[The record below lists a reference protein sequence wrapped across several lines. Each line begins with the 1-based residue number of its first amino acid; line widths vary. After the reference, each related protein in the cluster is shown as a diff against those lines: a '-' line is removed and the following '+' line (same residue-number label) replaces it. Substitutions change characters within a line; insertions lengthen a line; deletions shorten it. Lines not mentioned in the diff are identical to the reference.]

1 MSVCSHQGYVTEL
14 LLTLEAAVDSLETD
28 FRPLDMTR
36 DIFKSTPNL
45 NNKDANPMMAD
56 GKQQQQQQQ
65 RSVAQKAPVNRRV
78 PPSCVNQASH
88 FRSTSYSVSHYSRK
102 AVPQQQQQPSSS
114 SAADGARTTSCNATQ
129 QNLKMLGDSATQDDK
144 LTVLGQL
151 FWLAVSLL
159 ESDYEHEFL
168 LASRLLSR
176 VLRRLPLD
184 RPDTRDKVDKLAV
197 QLRTPSFPGVHAL
210 LLKGCTNPVTY
221 EHVVPLLSQLTPLLD
236 LLVVDPSESLA
247 FPMNVVALLPYML
260 LHYEDANQLCIMSAE
275 NIAQVSDNAAYY
287 ATTLPVFEILF
298 HLRATRIIY
307 FTLIWS
313 RPFGR
318 KSFRYIIY
326 SKNYRKIRAYILLH
340 IIVSTRFGSWK

>member
-1 MSVCSHQGYVTEL
+1 
-14 LLTLEAAVDSLETD
+14 
-28 FRPLDMTR
+28 
-36 DIFKSTPNL
+36 
-45 NNKDANPMMAD
+45 
-56 GKQQQQQQQ
+56 
-65 RSVAQKAPVNRRV
+65 
-78 PPSCVNQASH
+78 
-88 FRSTSYSVSHYSRK
+88 
-102 AVPQQQQQPSSS
+102 
-114 SAADGARTTSCNATQ
+114 
-129 QNLKMLGDSATQDDK
+129 MLGDSATQDDK

-184 RPDTRDKVDKLAV
+184 RPDTRDKVDKLAI

-260 LHYEDANQLCIMSAE
+260 LHYEDANELCIMSAE
-275 NIAQVSDNAAYY
+275 NIAQVSIKFFFLFIYKLNSLRYISSLTIGNRN
-287 ATTLPVFEILF
+287 TTILG
-298 HLRATRIIY
+298 LLKMYIIY
-307 FTLIWS
+307 FKYNEI
-313 RPFGR
+313 
-318 KSFRYIIY
+318 
-326 SKNYRKIRAYILLH
+326 KNFALEN
-340 IIVSTRFGSWK
+340 F

>member
-1 MSVCSHQGYVTEL
+1 MTEL

-45 NNKDANPMMAD
+45 NNKDAHPMAAE
-56 GKQQQQQQQ
+56 GK
-65 RSVAQKAPVNRRV
+65 RSAAATATATTAATASSSSPSASAAQKGPVGRRAQ
-78 PPSCVNQASH
+78 PPSCFNQASSSH
-88 FRSTSYSVSHYSRK
+88 FRSTSYSVSHYSRRAAPFSQSASADACTAAAKDGK
-102 AVPQQQQQPSSS
+102 A
-114 SAADGARTTSCNATQ
+114 ANCCNATTQ
-129 QNLKMLGDSATQDDK
+129 HNLKLLGDSATQDDK

-184 RPDTRDKVDKLAV
+184 RPDARDKVDKLAV

-260 LHYEDANQLCIMSAE
+260 LHYEDANELCIMSAE
-275 NIAQVSDNAAYY
+275 NIAQVSLTASCVAY
-287 ATTLPVFEILF
+287 
-298 HLRATRIIY
+298 
-307 FTLIWS
+307 
-313 RPFGR
+313 
-318 KSFRYIIY
+318 
-326 SKNYRKIRAYILLH
+326 
-340 IIVSTRFGSWK
+340 TRFFSVVKTVFGFRPGGKK

>member
-1 MSVCSHQGYVTEL
+1 MFSRVFRFFFILKGYVTEL

-45 NNKDANPMMAD
+45 NNKDANSMVE
-56 GKQQQQQQQ
+56 GSGGSGGGVGGGVSGNKLQ
-65 RSVAQKAPVNRRV
+65 RSVAQKAPINRRV
-78 PPSCVNQASH
+78 PPTSFNQASH
-88 FRSTSYSVSHYSRK
+88 FRSTSYSVSHYSRR
-102 AVPQQQQQPSSS
+102 AVPYSQ
-114 SAADGARTTSCNATQ
+114 SAAAAAAAASDTTVKDDGLGNSSGIGVGGNGGGGSKSNNCAATQ
-129 QNLKMLGDSATQDDK
+129 QNLKLLGDSATQDDK

-168 LASRLLSR
+168 LACRLLSR

-260 LHYEDANQLCIMSAE
+260 LHYEDANELCIMSAE
-275 NIAQVSDNAAYY
+275 NIAQVRVY
-287 ATTLPVFEILF
+287 
-298 HLRATRIIY
+298 
-307 FTLIWS
+307 
-313 RPFGR
+313 
-318 KSFRYIIY
+318 
-326 SKNYRKIRAYILLH
+326 
-340 IIVSTRFGSWK
+340 

>member
-1 MSVCSHQGYVTEL
+1 MTEL

-45 NNKDANPMMAD
+45 NNKDTNSMVVDGGAAGAGSGAGAG
-56 GKQQQQQQQ
+56 GKQIQ
-65 RSVAQKAPVNRRV
+65 RSAAVTQRAPINRRVAV
-78 PPSCVNQASH
+78 PPSCFNQASSSH

-102 AVPQQQQQPSSS
+102 AVPISQHLSGLD
-114 SAADGARTTSCNATQ
+114 AWGNDDGRKVQATQ

-168 LASRLLSR
+168 LACRLLSR

-210 LLKGCTNPVTY
+210 LLKGCTNPLTY

-260 LHYEDANQLCIMSAE
+260 LHYEDANELCIMSAE
-275 NIAQVSDNAAYY
+275 NIAQVRNI
-287 ATTLPVFEILF
+287 LVFNNHF
-298 HLRATRIIY
+298 ND
-307 FTLIWS
+307 F
-313 RPFGR
+313 
-318 KSFRYIIY
+318 KFRFQ
-326 SKNYRKIRAYILLH
+326 RCF
-340 IIVSTRFGSWK
+340 V

>member
-1 MSVCSHQGYVTEL
+1 M
-14 LLTLEAAVDSLETD
+14 DSLETD

-45 NNKDANPMMAD
+45 NNKDANSMVE
-56 GKQQQQQQQ
+56 GGGGGEGGGGVVGGGVGGSKLQ
-65 RSVAQKAPVNRRV
+65 RSVAQRAPVNRRA
-78 PPSCVNQASH
+78 PPTCFNQVSH
-88 FRSTSYSVSHYSRK
+88 FRSTSYSVSHYSRRV
-102 AVPQQQQQPSSS
+102 VPFSQSTAAGAASDVAAKDDGRGSGAGGCGKSSNC
-114 SAADGARTTSCNATQ
+114 AATQ
-129 QNLKMLGDSATQDDK
+129 QNLKLLGDSATQDDK

-168 LASRLLSR
+168 LACRLLSR

-260 LHYEDANQLCIMSAE
+260 LHYEDANELCIMSAE
-275 NIAQVSDNAAYY
+275 NIAQVCVDDN
-287 ATTLPVFEILF
+287 
-298 HLRATRIIY
+298 
-307 FTLIWS
+307 LI
-313 RPFGR
+313 
-318 KSFRYIIY
+318 
-326 SKNYRKIRAYILLH
+326 
-340 IIVSTRFGSWK
+340 T

>member
-1 MSVCSHQGYVTEL
+1 MVEGGGGGEGGGGVVSGGVGGSKL
-14 LLTLEAAVDSLETD
+14 
-28 FRPLDMTR
+28 
-36 DIFKSTPNL
+36 
-45 NNKDANPMMAD
+45 
-56 GKQQQQQQQ
+56 Q
-65 RSVAQKAPVNRRV
+65 RSVAQRAPVNRRA
-78 PPSCVNQASH
+78 PPTCFNQASH
-88 FRSTSYSVSHYSRK
+88 FRSTSYSVSHYSRR
-102 AVPQQQQQPSSS
+102 AVPYSQSTAAGAASDVAAKDDGRGSGAGGCGKSSNC
-114 SAADGARTTSCNATQ
+114 AATQ
-129 QNLKMLGDSATQDDK
+129 QNLKLLGDSATQDDK

-168 LASRLLSR
+168 LACRLLSR

-260 LHYEDANQLCIMSAE
+260 LHYEDANELCIMSAE
-275 NIAQVSDNAAYY
+275 NIAQVCVDDN
-287 ATTLPVFEILF
+287 
-298 HLRATRIIY
+298 
-307 FTLIWS
+307 LI
-313 RPFGR
+313 
-318 KSFRYIIY
+318 
-326 SKNYRKIRAYILLH
+326 A
-340 IIVSTRFGSWK
+340 

>member
-1 MSVCSHQGYVTEL
+1 
-14 LLTLEAAVDSLETD
+14 
-28 FRPLDMTR
+28 MTR

-45 NNKDANPMMAD
+45 NNKDANSMVEGGGGGGAVS
-56 GKQQQQQQQ
+56 GGVSGSKLQ
-65 RSVAQKAPVNRRV
+65 RSVAQRAPVNRRA
-78 PPSCVNQASH
+78 PPTCFNQASH
-88 FRSTSYSVSHYSRK
+88 FRSTSYSVSHYSRR
-102 AVPQQQQQPSSS
+102 AVPYSQST
-114 SAADGARTTSCNATQ
+114 AAGAASDGAVKDDGRGSGAGSGSGKSSNCAATQ
-129 QNLKMLGDSATQDDK
+129 QNLKLLGDSATQDDK

-168 LASRLLSR
+168 LACRLLSR

-260 LHYEDANQLCIMSAE
+260 LHYEDANELCIMSAE
-275 NIAQVSDNAAYY
+275 NIAQVCVDKNVITYR
-287 ATTLPVFEILF
+287 V
-298 HLRATRIIY
+298 
-307 FTLIWS
+307 
-313 RPFGR
+313 
-318 KSFRYIIY
+318 RY
-326 SKNYRKIRAYILLH
+326 S
-340 IIVSTRFGSWK
+340 

>member
-1 MSVCSHQGYVTEL
+1 MVEGGGGGGGVGGGVSG
-14 LLTLEAAVDSLETD
+14 
-28 FRPLDMTR
+28 
-36 DIFKSTPNL
+36 
-45 NNKDANPMMAD
+45 NKL
-56 GKQQQQQQQ
+56 Q
-65 RSVAQKAPVNRRV
+65 RSVAQKAPINRRV
-78 PPSCVNQASH
+78 PPTCFNQASH
-88 FRSTSYSVSHYSRK
+88 FRSTSYSVSHYSRRV
-102 AVPQQQQQPSSS
+102 VPYSQ
-114 SAADGARTTSCNATQ
+114 SAAAAASDAAVKDDGRGNSSGIGTAGNSGGGGSKSNNCAATQ
-129 QNLKMLGDSATQDDK
+129 QNLKLLGDSATQDDK

-168 LASRLLSR
+168 LACRLLSR

-260 LHYEDANQLCIMSAE
+260 LHYEDANELCIMSAE
-275 NIAQVSDNAAYY
+275 NIAQVRVYQ
-287 ATTLPVFEILF
+287 
-298 HLRATRIIY
+298 
-307 FTLIWS
+307 
-313 RPFGR
+313 
-318 KSFRYIIY
+318 
-326 SKNYRKIRAYILLH
+326 
-340 IIVSTRFGSWK
+340 

>member
-1 MSVCSHQGYVTEL
+1 VT
-14 LLTLEAAVDSLETD
+14 VKDDGRSGSGGVGNGGNSGGGC
-28 FRPLDMTR
+28 
-36 DIFKSTPNL
+36 KS
-45 NNKDANPMMAD
+45 NNCA
-56 GKQQQQQQQ
+56 
-65 RSVAQKAPVNRRV
+65 
-78 PPSCVNQASH
+78 
-88 FRSTSYSVSHYSRK
+88 
-102 AVPQQQQQPSSS
+102 
-114 SAADGARTTSCNATQ
+114 ATQ
-129 QNLKMLGDSATQDDK
+129 QNLKLLGDSATQDDK

-168 LASRLLSR
+168 LACRLLSR

-260 LHYEDANQLCIMSAE
+260 LHYEDANELCIMSAE
-275 NIAQVSDNAAYY
+275 NIAQVCVYQSMI
-287 ATTLPVFEILF
+287 TLSLAFLLSLF
-298 HLRATRIIY
+298 HLFKLSDRII
-307 FTLIWS
+307 
-313 RPFGR
+313 
-318 KSFRYIIY
+318 
-326 SKNYRKIRAYILLH
+326 
-340 IIVSTRFGSWK
+340 

>member
-1 MSVCSHQGYVTEL
+1 VTEL

-45 NNKDANPMMAD
+45 NNKDANSMVEVGGGGGGAV
-56 GKQQQQQQQ
+56 GGGVSGSKLQ
-65 RSVAQKAPVNRRV
+65 RSVAQRAPVNRRA
-78 PPSCVNQASH
+78 PPTFFNQASH
-88 FRSTSYSVSHYSRK
+88 FRSTSYSVSHYSRR
-102 AVPQQQQQPSSS
+102 AVPYSQSTAAGAASDVAVKDDGRGSGAGSGGGCGKSSNC
-114 SAADGARTTSCNATQ
+114 AATQ
-129 QNLKMLGDSATQDDK
+129 QNLKLLGDSATQDDK

-168 LASRLLSR
+168 LACRLLSR

-260 LHYEDANQLCIMSAE
+260 LHYEDANELCIMSAE
-275 NIAQVSDNAAYY
+275 NIAQVCVDDDVI
-287 ATTLPVFEILF
+287 TCRVRDF
-298 HLRATRIIY
+298 
-307 FTLIWS
+307 
-313 RPFGR
+313 
-318 KSFRYIIY
+318 
-326 SKNYRKIRAYILLH
+326 
-340 IIVSTRFGSWK
+340 

>member
-1 MSVCSHQGYVTEL
+1 MTEL

-45 NNKDANPMMAD
+45 NNKDTNSMVE
-56 GKQQQQQQQ
+56 GGGGGGGGGVGSGSVTTGSKLQ
-65 RSVAQKAPVNRRV
+65 RSVAQRAPVNRRA
-78 PPSCVNQASH
+78 PPTCFNQASH
-88 FRSTSYSVSHYSRK
+88 FRSTSYSVSHYSRRAMPYSQSTAAGAASDV
-102 AVPQQQQQPSSS
+102 AVKD
-114 SAADGARTTSCNATQ
+114 DGRGSGGGAGGNGGGVGGGGKSNNCTATQ
-129 QNLKMLGDSATQDDK
+129 QNLKLLGDSATQDDK

-168 LASRLLSR
+168 LACRLLSR

-260 LHYEDANQLCIMSAE
+260 LHYEDANELCIMSAE
-275 NIAQVSDNAAYY
+275 NIAQVCFIDDN
-287 ATTLPVFEILF
+287 L
-298 HLRATRIIY
+298 
-307 FTLIWS
+307 S
-313 RPFGR
+313 
-318 KSFRYIIY
+318 
-326 SKNYRKIRAYILLH
+326 
-340 IIVSTRFGSWK
+340 

>member
-1 MSVCSHQGYVTEL
+1 M
-14 LLTLEAAVDSLETD
+14 DSLETD

-45 NNKDANPMMAD
+45 NNKDTSSIVD
-56 GKQQQQQQQ
+56 GSK
-65 RSVAQKAPVNRRV
+65 RSVAQKAPVNRRM
-78 PPSCVNQASH
+78 PPSYFNQASH

-102 AVPQQQQQPSSS
+102 AVPYSQSTVTDNKDESRGS
-114 SAADGARTTSCNATQ
+114 GGKANCNATQ
-129 QNLKMLGDSATQDDK
+129 QNLKLLGDSATQDDK

-168 LASRLLSR
+168 LACRLLSR

-184 RPDTRDKVDKLAV
+184 RPDTRDKVDKLAI

-247 FPMNVVALLPYML
+247 FPMNVIALLPYML
-260 LHYEDANQLCIMSAE
+260 LHYEDANELCIMSAE
-275 NIAQVSDNAAYY
+275 NIAQVSHAITVGHVCDIGKGY
-287 ATTLPVFEILF
+287 
-298 HLRATRIIY
+298 
-307 FTLIWS
+307 
-313 RPFGR
+313 
-318 KSFRYIIY
+318 
-326 SKNYRKIRAYILLH
+326 
-340 IIVSTRFGSWK
+340 